1 MSSAIGIGVSSNE
14 EKHKDGSI
22 GDIIW
27 SETPGYQ
34 NHFNGMNG
42 IVRVE
47 TSPQSKRVV
56 QGENWNLSPISSQIY
71 NDRKAH
77 EFKMMAL
84 RH

>member
-1 MSSAIGIGVSSNE
+1 MDPTHGPGYSLQSSDKHKFLLNKLAHKSGQLGGEMSSNIGIGVSSNE
-14 EKHKDGSI
+14 EKAKDGSL

-47 TSPQSKRVV
+47 TSP
-56 QGENWNLSPISSQIY
+56 
-71 NDRKAH
+71 
-77 EFKMMAL
+77 
-84 RH
+84 